1 MDALFFFNCKR
12 KFGLS
17 GVFPALGEEN
27 EPGVM

>member
-1 MDALFFFNCKR
+1 MLYFFFNCKR